1 MGMFVRI
8 YPVLIRMLILRRAGL
23 VLLALFVLLN
33 IILAFHAS
41 RFTYFFDNPDKT
53 PSKKPEEYTMGEK
66 LNAAFFG
73 LKLKKSV
80 VSDQPKIPFETIRLT
95 NEYNQRLEG
104 WYIPVEQAR
113 GTVILCHGHASSKAK
128 VLCEMD
134 YFHQLGYNTL
144 LFDFRAHGNSEG
156 NICTIGYR
164 ETNDLKA
171 AYDFVV
177 RGGEKNIILW
187 GVSMGAATILKAIP
201 EHDLKPSRVILE
213 CPFATLYDAV
223 QGRLRSMHIPAHP
236 ASELLLLWGGMQRGI
251 STYKFRPSDYARQ
264 LSMPVLLNWG
274 TKDPRVLRHET
285 DAIFEN
291 LGTKRKQLIV
301 FENSGHQSYCTQEP
315 EKWQTAVRSFLQVQ
329 PSTKANPV
337 AALSAR

>member
-1 MGMFVRI
+1 
-8 YPVLIRMLILRRAGL
+8 MLILRRAGL